1 MSEKTF
7 MFVVAG
13 TISMH
18 VEVKASTLEEAV
30 EKAQEASTMSL
41 CHQCSR
47 VDEGEW
53 GTSGELDC
61 DPASSTLVEAYVDDE
76 EIDQEEAKKAWAT

>member
-47 VDEGEW
+47 VDEGKPCACQR
-53 GTSGELDC
+53 SHC